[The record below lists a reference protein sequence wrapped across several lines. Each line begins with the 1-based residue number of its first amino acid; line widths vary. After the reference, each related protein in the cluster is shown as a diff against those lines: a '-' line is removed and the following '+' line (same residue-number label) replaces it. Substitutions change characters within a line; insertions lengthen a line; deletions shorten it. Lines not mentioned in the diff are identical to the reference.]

1 MKIFAII
8 VTYNG
13 LRWYDRCFESL
24 RNSKLPTNT
33 IVIDNASSDN
43 TVKYIKE
50 NFPEVH
56 LIESKENLGFAKAN
70 NIGIRKAYEDGAD
83 FVFLLN
89 QDAWIEKNT
98 LGELVKTFD
107 ENSNVGIASPIHLNG
122 NHTHL
127 DQLFTL
133 YVGPDFSSDAYMQKL
148 QPYYE
153 VPFVN
158 AAAWLVSRHC
168 LEIVGGFDTSL
179 FTHNGEDANYCQR
192 VRFHNMKIVVATHC
206 TICHDRATR
215 ALSTNKQEILSDKT
229 LSLEQRIE
237 FGDINLDYYIDEK
250 ISFLKKLA
258 LHKLFKGNYR
268 GYLSKKK
275 EIADMKLIE
284 QSRLINKKTGTT
296 WL

>member
-1 MKIFAII
+1 MTSQVSRLHTQMQHPRILFH
-8 VTYNG
+8 G
-13 LRWYDRCFESL
+13 LRFLVAHRLNNRQLQQRAGCLVVPNNHEL
-24 RNSKLPTNT
+24 R
-33 IVIDNASSDN
+33 
-43 TVKYIKE
+43 
-50 NFPEVH
+50 
-56 LIESKENLGFAKAN
+56 
-70 NIGIRKAYEDGAD
+70 
-83 FVFLLN
+83 
-89 QDAWIEKNT
+89 
-98 LGELVKTFD
+98 
-107 ENSNVGIASPIHLNG
+107 
-122 NHTHL
+122 
-127 DQLFTL
+127 
-133 YVGPDFSSDAYMQKL
+133 
-148 QPYYE
+148 
-153 VPFVN
+153 
-158 AAAWLVSRHC
+158 
-168 LEIVGGFDTSL
+168 
-179 FTHNGEDANYCQR
+179 
-192 VRFHNMKIVVATHC
+192 THC